1 MKTIRKHWSLL
12 VLAACI
18 AAALVFRRFTF
29 VAWYPVLM
37 SAAVACGF
45 ACSLLGREPL
55 CLTLAR
61 KIPPHILPEGAEA
74 YCRKY
79 TAFWAA
85 WLVVNGL
92 IAVAT
97 IYAPGPVWRLEKA
110 GLDVPC
116 AWVVW
121 NCCLSYC
128 ATALIV
134 FAELRY
140 RRRRFAAVFHTSG
153 STAQPK
159 RIVKPFDTLA
169 KEVAYHLGQLR
180 AEGILPQAGDD
191 AGKDAGDRPRFLCT
205 IEPGHMYG
213 QLWRVLLPKAAG
225 CPVDPEVILT
235 PETLLAKMRSAGKVF
250 LVTTPS
256 FLDRFCAYADQ
267 YEVPRNCVEITT
279 SGALLTPA
287 TSAAAKRVFGIA
299 PREIFGSTET
309 GGVASRRQ
317 DEPDCGWRVFGPVKV
332 RANAEG
338 RLVVD
343 SPFSFEKGFVMG
355 DGVELDADG
364 RGFRLLGRLD
374 RLVKIA
380 EQRVSLPEMEARMQ
394 ELPEVKEAALAKI
407 EGRHGDTLGAVV
419 VLDPSVDVSAG
430 KKALALALRQKLLPV
445 FPKGAAPKRY
455 RFVTE
460 LPRNA
465 QGKVQ
470 TAKLREILETNLV
483 EPFVSNVAQDAETWS
498 ADLVFDA
505 GAPYFG
511 GHFPGFPVLP
521 GVVQLGM
528 ATHFAGLFLRREL
541 TLDAVKKM
549 KFTNVVTPGVRVRLT
564 LARKSEHEMSY
575 EYRRGETSCSSGIL
589 CF

>member
-1 MKTIRKHWSLL
+1 M
-12 VLAACI
+12 LAACI

-37 SAAVACGF
+37 SFAVAAGF
-45 ACSLLGREPL
+45 ALSLFGREPL

-61 KIPPHILPEGAEA
+61 KMPPHVLPEGAES

-79 TAFWAA
+79 TVLWAC
-85 WLVVNGL
+85 WLAVNGL
-92 IAVAT
+92 IAIGT
-97 IYAPGPVWRLEKA
+97 IHAPGPVWRLEKA

-116 AWVVW
+116 AWVAW

-134 FAELRY
+134 LAELRI
-140 RRRRFAAVFHTSG
+140 RRRVFAATFHTSG
-153 STAQPK
+153 STATPK
-159 RIVKPFDTLA
+159 CIVKPFDTLA
-169 KEVAYHLGQLR
+169 KEVAHHLAVLR
-180 AEGILPQAGDD
+180 REGVLPAEGAPAE
-191 AGKDAGDRPRFLCT
+191 ARPLFLCT
-205 IEPGHMYG
+205 IEPQHMYG
-213 QLWRVLLPKAAG
+213 RLWRVLLPRAAG

-235 PETLLAKMRSAGKVF
+235 PESLLAKMRGAEKVF

-267 YEVPRNCVEITT
+267 YDVPRNCVEVTT
-279 SGALLTPA
+279 SGALLTAA

-309 GGVASRRQ
+309 GGVAWRRQ
-317 DEPDCGWRVFGPVKV
+317 DEPDCRWRVLDPVKV
-332 RANAEG
+332 RADGDG

-364 RGFRLLGRLD
+364 RGFRLLGRMD

-394 ELPEVKEAALAKI
+394 ELPEVREAALAAFP
-407 EGRHGDTLGAVV
+407 GRHGDILGAVV
-419 VLDPSVDVSAG
+419 VLDAAADVACG
-430 KKALALALRQKLLPV
+430 KKALARALRRKLLPV

-455 RFVTE
+455 RFVLE

-465 QGKVQ
+465 QGKVR

-483 EPFVSNVAQDAETWS
+483 EPFVSNLEQGDGTWS

-505 GAPYFG
+505 DAPYFG

-521 GVVQLGM
+521 GVAQLGM
-528 ATHFAGLFLRREL
+528 AVHFAGSLLRREVRP
-541 TLDAVKKM
+541 TAVKKM
-549 KFTNVVTPGVRVRLT
+549 KFTGVITPGVKVRLT
-564 LARKSEHEMSY
+564 LARRSEGEVSY